1 MKTPRKKKPSFE
13 KSALVNFIARTTNL
27 PPEDCEHIIQI
38 ASDTVVNVLAKGK
51 SVQIR
56 GFGTFAPRPREAAN
70 PEKTSSA
77 NSVFTPGKVFREA
90 VKKNHSR

>member
-1 MKTPRKKKPSFE
+1 MKTLRKKKLSFE
-13 KSALVNFIARTTNL
+13 KSALVNFLTRTTKL
-27 PPEDCEHIIQI
+27 SPEDCERMIQI
-38 ASDTVVNVLAKGK
+38 ASDTIVDVLAGGK
-51 SVQIR
+51 SVQIH

-77 NSVFTPGKVFREA
+77 NSVFTPGKAFRDA